1 VLSVPCI
8 LKRLIQRIALFN
20 ALALQVLFDFRES
33 VKHAD
38 ARDENE
44 KHALLWRYV

>member
-20 ALALQVLFDFRES
+20 ALALQVLFDFRDC

-38 ARDENE
+38 APAENE
-44 KHALLWRYV
+44 TDALL

>member
-1 VLSVPCI
+1 MPCI

-38 ARDENE
+38 APDENE
-44 KHALLWRYV
+44 THALL